1 MVREIIEITAE
12 LQAKAL
18 GELTSFMDRQ
28 INVHHM
34 RPVCDISW
42 RVAKYADAG
51 INEHRGVE
59 DR

>member
-1 MVREIIEITAE
+1 MIEITAE